1 MQGLVVRNVWFRYS
15 RSKGF
20 VLRGLSMGAKPGDVV
35 LILGRNGSGKS
46 TLLKVL
52 AGVLEP
58 SEGEVL
64 IDGLEASRVVGRL
77 TGMALQDP
85 MHQFSFAT
93 VLEEVS
99 TPLRIRSTR
108 AGEEDALKLLRTL
121 GLEGLAGRS
130 PYTLSS
136 GEARLLTVAAAV
148 AGKPRLVLLDEPFS
162 GIDPNQALLIA
173 GIIDEVTSA
182 GSIVLVTSLLAAR
195 NVAEELLNP
204 SRLYV
209 LECGRLTTL

>member
-1 MQGLVVRNVWFRYS
+1 MQGLIARNLWFKYPGG
-15 RSKGF
+15 KEF
-20 VLRGLSMGAKPGDVV
+20 VLRGLDMEAMPGEII

-64 IDGLEASRVVGRL
+64 IGSAKAPEVAGKL

-99 TPLRIRSTR
+99 VPLKIRS
-108 AGEEDALKLLRTL
+108 GEGEKEHALRLLRTF

-136 GEARLLTVAAAV
+136 GEARLLTVAVAV
-148 AGKPRLVLLDEPFS
+148 AGRPKLVLLDEPFA
-162 GIDPNQALLIA
+162 GVDPHQSLLIA
-173 GIIDEVTSA
+173 EVAKRVASL
-182 GSIVLVTSLLAAR
+182 GSIVVITSLLAAR
-195 NVAEELLNP
+195 EDVEGLLEP
-204 SRLYV
+204 TQRYV
-209 LECGRLTTL
+209 LDGGRLVSL